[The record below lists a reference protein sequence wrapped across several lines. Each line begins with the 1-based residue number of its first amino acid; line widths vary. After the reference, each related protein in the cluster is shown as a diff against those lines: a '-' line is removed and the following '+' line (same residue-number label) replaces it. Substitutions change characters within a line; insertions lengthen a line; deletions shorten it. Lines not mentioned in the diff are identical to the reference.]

1 MAVADAYTLGARLKE
16 FRKAKKLS
24 QKKLADIV
32 GTTKQSFG
40 RWEYGQ
46 CFPSTYYVPL
56 LCKVLG
62 VSPNQL
68 FGWEEE

>member
-1 MAVADAYTLGARLKE
+1 MAADSLGERLKMY
-16 FRKAKKLS
+16 RKAKGLS
-24 QKKLADIV
+24 QKKLADKV

-56 LCKVLG
+56 LCKELG
-62 VSPNQL
+62 VTPNQL
-68 FGWEEE
+68 FGWEE